1 MPAVEAVKVRSL
13 WPAPSESSHCVEGS
27 FHIKPSHW
35 PDQRICPT
43 LPHPDRRGPGRR
55 PPRCPADQTLQELT
69 DVRRRLAERIT
80 SPRWYRLGAAACI
93 ASMFIGMGVLVGR
106 PEAGS
111 SAESAAILL
120 IEFGA
125 ILGPMALL
133 AALKRSTGISI
144 ERYGE
149 ALGTWYAVVFGLL
162 VLGFVLQAFAGAPFA
177 LPVAGVGA
185 FVATVFTV
193 FTERR
198 IDDLLRRR
206 VRDGAGVQACA

>member
-1 MPAVEAVKVRSL
+1 MERDPRAT
-13 WPAPSESSHCVEGS
+13 
-27 FHIKPSHW
+27 
-35 PDQRICPT
+35 PDDA
-43 LPHPDRRGPGRR
+43 LVS
-55 PPRCPADQTLQELT
+55 LQELT

-80 SPRWYRLGAAACI
+80 SPWWYRLGAAVCT
-93 ASMFIGMGVLVGR
+93 ASLFIGMGLLVGR

-120 IEFGA
+120 IVFGA
-125 ILGPMALL
+125 ILVPMALL

-149 ALGTWYAVVFGLL
+149 GLGTWYAIVFGLL
-162 VLGFVLQAFAGAPFA
+162 VLGFVLQAFAGVPFA

-185 FVATVFTV
+185 FVATLL
-193 FTERR
+193 TERR

-206 VRDGAGVQACA
+206 VRDGRDVQAGA